1 MNLKNNRMKE
11 ICVITGTRAEYG
23 LLKPLIEK
31 IAADESLSLQ
41 LIVTAMHLSPE
52 FGLTYQSIEADGY
65 SIDKKI
71 ETVLSS
77 DTSVGI
83 AKSMG
88 LTQISFAEAFD
99 DLNPDL
105 IVVLGD
111 RSEIFA
117 AVSVAT
123 VSCIPVAHIHGGE
136 LSFGAYDDAFRHSI
150 SKMSHLHLTSTDEY
164 RNRVIQL
171 GENPERVFNV
181 GAIGLDNI
189 IGSDLMSK
197 EEFEDSIDFKLGK
210 KNILLTYHPVT
221 LENATSKDQ
230 FSEITQALD
239 ELRDT
244 NVILTY
250 PNSDKDGRI
259 IIKMIEEYV
268 SKRDN
273 CMAIPSL
280 GLKRYLSALQYV
292 DVVLGNSSSG
302 IIEVPYYKIAT
313 VNIGDRQKGRTR
325 CASIIDCAPNKNS
338 IKEAIDYAYS
348 DEFKKKVETMD
359 NPYGNGNASSKIL
372 EVIKNTDIAELLK
385 KEFYDVSFA
394 K

>member
-1 MNLKNNRMKE
+1 MRR

-23 LLKPLIEK
+23 LLKPIIGKIEE
-31 IAADESLSLQ
+31 DEELTLQ

-52 FGLTYQSIEADGY
+52 FGLTYQAVEADGY

-99 DLNPDL
+99 ELNPDL

-123 VSCIPVAHIHGGE
+123 VACIPVAHIHGGE

-150 SKMSHLHLTSTDEY
+150 SKMSHLHFTSTEEY

-171 GENPERVFNV
+171 GENPSRVFNV

-189 IGSDLMSK
+189 IGADLMSK
-197 EEFEDSIDFKLGK
+197 QEFEASIDFRLGK
-210 KNILLTYHPVT
+210 RNILLTYHPVT
-221 LENATSKDQ
+221 LENATSKQQ
-230 FSEITQALD
+230 FSEITEALD
-239 ELRDT
+239 GLSDT
-244 NVILTY
+244 AVIMTY
-250 PNSDKDGRI
+250 PNSDKDGRV

-268 SKRDN
+268 SKRTN
-273 CMAIPSL
+273 CIAIPSL

-292 DVVLGNSSSG
+292 DVVMGNSSSG
-302 IIEVPYYKIAT
+302 IIEVPYYKIPT

-325 CASIIDCAPNKNS
+325 CSSIIDCEPHKNS
-338 IKEAIDYAYS
+338 IKDALEYAYS
-348 DEFKKKVETMD
+348 DQCKEQLAKMD
-359 NPYGNGNASSKIL
+359 NPYGDGTASSKIL
-372 EVIKNTDIAELLK
+372 EIIKTIDVSKLIM
-385 KEFYDVSFA
+385 KEFFDIPFT
-394 K
+394 KELH

>member
-1 MNLKNNRMKE
+1 MKE